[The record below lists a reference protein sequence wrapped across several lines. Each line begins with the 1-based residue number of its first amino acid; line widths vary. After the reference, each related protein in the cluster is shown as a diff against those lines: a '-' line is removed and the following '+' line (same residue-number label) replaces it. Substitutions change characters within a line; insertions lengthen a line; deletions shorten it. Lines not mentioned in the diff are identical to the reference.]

1 VFNLTDEDPPE
12 VYLPQNFDPYTVSP
26 YGRMY
31 KLQLTYTLGG
41 G

>member
-1 VFNLTDEDPPE
+1 
-12 VYLPQNFDPYTVSP
+12 VYLPQNYDPYTHDP
-26 YGRMY
+26 IGRNY